1 MNYKTILMASAAVL
15 FTTQAMAEDITN
27 PFFTPAK
34 GQFTSDTS
42 IEYAREKMD
51 SNDVMEDTSVAET
64 LEYGITD
71 EISVNAT
78 IANFF
83 DTEGD
88 YNNDHNFVYQLGAK
102 YTTQY
107 NNIWMQAAVNY
118 LTYEP
123 QSWLGR
129 SATNDWYKELGGE
142 VKVGYELCNG
152 LTPYMSYTISGNIDD
167 SNRELDQSVKAAVYK
182 NFGKYALDLGLRYNF
197 NTDGKNTNDLWAEA
211 KADYY
216 LTDNL
221 ALGVFGAYQL
231 DGTDTKDVD
240 YNYTA
245 GAHVKVLF

>member
-15 FTTQAMAEDITN
+15 FATQAMAEDITN

-42 IEYAREKMD
+42 IGYAREKMD
-51 SNDVMEDTSVAET
+51 NDAVSEGYYVAET

-71 EISVNAT
+71 EISVNAS
-78 IANFF
+78 IANMF

-88 YNNDHNFVYQLGAK
+88 YNNDHNFAYQLGAK

-107 NNIWMQAAVNY
+107 NRLWFQAAVDY
-118 LTYEP
+118 FTYDP
-123 QSWLGR
+123 QDFGGSKAE
-129 SATNDWYKELGGE
+129 SDWYKELGAE

-152 LTPYMSYTISGNIDD
+152 LTPYMSYAISGNIDD
-167 SNRELDQSVKAAVYK
+167 GERELDQSVKAAVYK

-216 LTDNL
+216 LTDNV
-221 ALGVFGAYQL
+221 AMGVFGTYQL
-231 DGTDTKDVD
+231 DGTGTKEVD

>member
-1 MNYKTILMASAAVL
+1 MNYKTILMATAAVL

-42 IEYAREKMD
+42 VGYAREKLD
-51 SNDVMEDTSVAET
+51 NDAVSEGYAAAET

-71 EISVNAT
+71 EVSVNAT
-78 IANFF
+78 IANMF
-83 DTEGD
+83 DTQGQF
-88 YNNDHNFVYQLGAK
+88 NNDHNFAYQLGAK
-102 YTTQY
+102 YTNQY
-107 NNIWMQAAVNY
+107 NRLWFQAAVDY
-118 LTYEP
+118 LTYQP
-123 QSWLGR
+123 QSWYGR
-129 SATNDWYKELGGE
+129 SATNEWYKELGGE
-142 VKVGYELCNG
+142 VKVGYEFCNG
-152 LTPYMSYTISGNIDD
+152 FTPYASYMVRGNIDD
-167 SNRELDQSVKAAVYK
+167 GNRELDQSVKAAVYQ

-221 ALGVFGAYQL
+221 ALGVFGSYQL
-231 DGTDTKDVD
+231 DGTGTKEVD

>member
-1 MNYKTILMASAAVL
+1 MASAAVL

-118 LTYEP
+118 LTYDP
-123 QSWLGR
+123 QDFEGNTAKSNWH
-129 SATNDWYKELGGE
+129 KELSGE
-142 VKVGYELCNG
+142 LKVGYELCNG
-152 LTPYMSYTISGNIDD
+152 LLPYMSYTISGNIDEGD
-167 SNRELDQSVKAAVYK
+167 RDLDQSVRAAVYK
-182 NFGKYALDLGLRYNF
+182 NFGKYALDLGLRYDF
-197 NTDGKNTNDLWAEA
+197 NTDGKNTNNLWAEA

-216 LTDNL
+216 LMDNL
-221 ALGVFGAYQL
+221 ALGVFGTYEL
-231 DGTDTKDVD
+231 DGSGTKDVD